1 MSIWQSIISN
11 LPEVEGPTQK
21 FLSFREKLKW
31 TSIVLVIFFVLGVMP
46 LFGLGTNAL
55 QRFETLSII
64 LGAEFGSLIS
74 LGIGPIVTASIVL
87 QLLNGS
93 GIWKFDLTKAEGKK
107 KFQGTQKFLSLF
119 FILFE
124 ASIYVFMGGLSPD
137 GFANKIT
144 VTDPLF
150 FTLQLV
156 LIFQLFLGGI
166 IILFL
171 DEVVSKWGFGSGI
184 SLFIAAGV
192 SKSIFIQ
199 AFNWLP
205 GQGGAAGA
213 TYASGKVIEFFQS
226 LVSGDVTTA
235 LIAISAILAT
245 IIVFAIAVY
254 AQAMKIEIP
263 LSFGMVRG
271 QGIRW
276 PLAFIYTSNIPV
288 ILVAALIANFQLW
301 GGLLQNIGHAWL
313 GTFGANGRPISGFVY
328 WLQGPDIVRGI
339 IEQHTVFIGLS
350 TYLQAL
356 FYMAFFIVGSVVF
369 SIFWVQTAGMD
380 AKSQAQQMISS
391 GLQIPGFRKDERVL
405 ERLLNR
411 YIWPL
416 TIMGGITV
424 GFLASLA
431 DLTGALSRGTG
442 ILLTVMIIYK
452 LYEDIARQ
460 HMMDMNPMVRKFMG
474 G

>member
-1 MSIWQSIISN
+1 MSLWQTIISN

-31 TSIVLVIFFVLGVMP
+31 TGIVLIIFFALGLMP
-46 LFGLGTNAL
+46 LFGLGINAL

-93 GIWKFDLTKAEGKK
+93 GIWKFDLTKPEGKK
-107 KFQGTQKFLSLF
+107 NFQGTQKFLSIF
-119 FILFE
+119 FIIFE
-124 ASIYVFMGGLSPD
+124 SSIYVFLGGLAPAEQFKGT
-137 GFANKIT
+137 GFY
-144 VTDPLF
+144 F
-150 FTLQLV
+150 QLELI
-156 LIFQLFLGGI
+156 LIFQLFLGGLLI
-166 IILFL
+166 MFL

-192 SKSIFIQ
+192 SKSLFIQ

-205 GQGGAAGA
+205 GPSGLAGGTYSSGA
-213 TYASGKVIEFFQS
+213 VPAFFQS
-226 LVSGDVTTA
+226 LVNGDVTTG
-235 LIAISAILAT
+235 LIMVSAVVSTIL
-245 IIVFAIAVY
+245 VFVIAVY
-254 AQAMKIEIP
+254 AQSMKVEIP

-276 PLAFIYTSNIPV
+276 PLSFIYTSNIPV

-301 GGLLQNIGHAWL
+301 GRLLQNVGWPLL
-313 GTFGANGRPISGFVY
+313 GTFSASSGQPISGFVY
-328 WLQGPDIVRGI
+328 WLQGPDIVRSI
-339 IEQHTVFIGLS
+339 IQQHTLLIGIS
-350 TYLQAL
+350 PYLQAL
-356 FYMAFFIVGSVVF
+356 VYMLFFIVGSVMF

-380 AKSQAQQMISS
+380 AKSQAKQMISS

-424 GFLASLA
+424 GFLAALA

-442 ILLTVMIIYK
+442 ILLTVMIVYR
-452 LYEDIARQ
+452 LYEDIAKQ
-460 HMMDMNPMVRKFMG
+460 HMMDMNPMMRKFMG

>member
-1 MSIWQSIISN
+1 MSVWQSIISN

-21 FLSFREKLKW
+21 TLSFREKLKW
-31 TSIVLVIFFVLGVMP
+31 TGITLVIFFVLGLMP
-46 LFGLGTNAL
+46 LFGLGVNAL

-93 GIWKFDLTKAEGKK
+93 GIWKFDLTKPEGKK
-107 KFQGTQKFLSLF
+107 SFQGTQKFMSLF

-124 ASIYVFMGGLSPD
+124 SIIYVILGGLAPAEQFIGT
-137 GFANKIT
+137 GFY
-144 VTDPLF
+144 F
-150 FTLQLV
+150 QLQLI
-156 LIFQLFLGGI
+156 LIFQLFLGGLL
-166 IILFL
+166 ILFL

-205 GQGGAAGA
+205 GPSGLAGVTYSAGA
-213 TYASGKVIEFFQS
+213 VPAFFQS
-226 LVSGDVTTA
+226 LVNGDVTTA
-235 LIAISAILAT
+235 LIMLSAVISTIL
-245 IIVFAIAVY
+245 VFIIAVY
-254 AQAMKIEIP
+254 AQAMKVEIP

-301 GGLLQNIGHAWL
+301 GRLLQNVGWPLL
-313 GTFGANGRPISGFVY
+313 GTFSTSTGNPISGFVY
-328 WLQGPDIVRGI
+328 WLQGPDIVRSVI
-339 IEQHTVFIGLS
+339 QQHTLLIGPAP
-350 TYLQAL
+350 YLQAL
-356 FYMAFFIVGSVVF
+356 FYMLFFIVGSVIF

-431 DLTGALSRGTG
+431 DLTGSLSRGTG
-442 ILLTVMIIYK
+442 ILLAVMIVYR
-452 LYEDIARQ
+452 LYEDIAKQ
-460 HMMDMNPMVRKFMG
+460 HMMDMNPMLRKFMG

>member
-1 MSIWQSIISN
+1 MSIWQTIISN
-11 LPEVEGPTQK
+11 LPEVEGPTQRI
-21 FLSFREKLKW
+21 LSFKEKLKW
-31 TSIVLVIFFVLGVMP
+31 TGIVLVIFFVLGLMP
-46 LFGLGTNAL
+46 LFGLGINAL

-93 GIWKFDLTKAEGKK
+93 GIWKFDLTTADGKRS
-107 KFQGTQKFLSLF
+107 FQGTQKFLSIF
-119 FILFE
+119 FIIFE
-124 ASIYVFMGGLSPD
+124 SAIYVLLGGLAPAEQFRGT
-137 GFANKIT
+137 GFY
-144 VTDPLF
+144 F
-150 FTLQLV
+150 QLQLI
-156 LIFQLFLGGI
+156 LIFQLFLGGVL
-166 IILFL
+166 ILFL

-192 SKSIFIQ
+192 SKSLFVQ

-205 GQGGAAGA
+205 GPSGLAGVTYSSGALPA
-213 TYASGKVIEFFQS
+213 FFQS
-226 LVSGDVTTA
+226 LVNGDVTTA
-235 LIAISAILAT
+235 LIMMSAVISTIL
-245 IIVFAIAVY
+245 VFVIAVY
-254 AQAMKIEIP
+254 AQAMKVEIP
-263 LSFGMVRG
+263 LSFGIIRG
-271 QGIRW
+271 HGIRW
-276 PLAFIYTSNIPV
+276 PLSFIYTSNIPV

-301 GGLLQNIGHAWL
+301 GQLLQNIGWPLL
-313 GTFGANGRPISGFVY
+313 GAFSASTGQPISGFVY
-328 WLQGPDIVRGI
+328 WLQGPSIVRSI
-339 IEQHTVFIGLS
+339 IQQHSLFIGIAP
-350 TYLQAL
+350 YLQAL
-356 FYMAFFIVGSVVF
+356 TYMLFFVLGSVMF

-380 AKSQAQQMISS
+380 ARTQARQMISS

-424 GFLASLA
+424 GFLAALA
-431 DLTGALSRGTG
+431 DLTGALSSGTG
-442 ILLTVMIIYK
+442 ILLTVMIVYR

-460 HMMDMNPMVRKFMG
+460 HMMDMNPMLRKFMG

>member
-1 MSIWQSIISN
+1 MSIWQTIISN

-31 TSIVLVIFFVLGVMP
+31 TGIVLVIFFVLGLMP
-46 LFGLGTNAL
+46 LFGLGINAL

-93 GIWKFDLTKAEGKK
+93 GIWKFDLTKPEGKRT
-107 KFQGTQKFLSLF
+107 FQGTQKFLSLF
-119 FILFE
+119 FIIFE
-124 ASIYVFMGGLSPD
+124 SAIYIFLGGLAPAEQFKGT
-137 GFANKIT
+137 GFY
-144 VTDPLF
+144 F
-150 FTLQLV
+150 QLQLI
-156 LIFQLFLGGI
+156 LIFQLFLGGLLI
-166 IILFL
+166 MFL

-192 SKSIFIQ
+192 SKSLFIQ

-205 GQGGAAGA
+205 GPSGLAGV
-213 TYASGKVIEFFQS
+213 TYASGAVPAFFQS
-226 LVSGDVTTA
+226 LVNGDVTTA
-235 LIAISAILAT
+235 LVMISAVVST
-245 IIVFAIAVY
+245 IFVFAIAVY
-254 AQAMKIEIP
+254 AQAMKVEIP
-263 LSFGMVRG
+263 LSFGMIRG
-271 QGIRW
+271 HGIRW
-276 PLAFIYTSNIPV
+276 PLSFIYTSNIPV

-301 GGLLQNIGHAWL
+301 GRLLQNIGWPLL
-313 GTFGANGRPISGFVY
+313 GTFSASTGNPISGFVY
-328 WLQGPDIVRGI
+328 WLQGPDIVRSVI
-339 IEQHTVFIGLS
+339 QQHTLLIGLAP
-350 TYLQAL
+350 YMQAL
-356 FYMAFFIVGSVVF
+356 VYMLFFIVGSVMF

-380 AKSQAQQMISS
+380 AKSQAKQMISS

-424 GFLASLA
+424 GFLAALA
-431 DLTGALSRGTG
+431 DLTGALSSGTG
-442 ILLTVMIIYK
+442 ILLTVMIVYR

-460 HMMDMNPMVRKFMG
+460 HMMDMNPMMRKFMG

>member
-1 MSIWQSIISN
+1 MSIWQTIISN
-11 LPEVEGPTQK
+11 LPEVEGPSQK
-21 FLSFREKLKW
+21 ILSFREKMKW
-31 TSIVLVIFFVLGVMP
+31 TGIVLVIFFILGLMP
-46 LFGLGTNAL
+46 LFGLGINAL

-64 LGAEFGSLIS
+64 LGAEFGSIIS

-93 GIWKFDLTKAEGKK
+93 GIWKFDLATPEGKK
-107 KFQGTQKFLSLF
+107 TFQGTQKFLALF

-124 ASIYVFMGGLSPD
+124 SAIYVFLGGLAPAEQFKGT
-137 GFANKIT
+137 GFY
-144 VTDPLF
+144 F
-150 FTLQLV
+150 QLQLI
-156 LIFQLFLGGI
+156 LIFQLFLGGLL
-166 IILFL
+166 ILFL

-192 SKSIFIQ
+192 SKSLFIQ

-205 GQGGAAGA
+205 GPSGLAGVTYSSGAVPA
-213 TYASGKVIEFFQS
+213 FFQS

-235 LIAISAILAT
+235 LIMMFAVLFTIL
-245 IIVFAIAVY
+245 VFVIAVY
-254 AQAMKIEIP
+254 AQAMKVEIP

-271 QGIRW
+271 HGIRW
-276 PLAFIYTSNIPV
+276 PLSFIYTSNIPV
-288 ILVAALIANFQLW
+288 ILVAALVANFQLW
-301 GGLLQNIGHAWL
+301 GRLLQNIGYPLL
-313 GTFGANGRPISGFVY
+313 GTFSSTSGQPISGFVY
-328 WLQGPDIVRGI
+328 WLQGPDIVRSI
-339 IEQHTVFIGLS
+339 LQQHTLIIGFAP
-350 TYLQAL
+350 YLQAL
-356 FYMAFFIVGSVVF
+356 VYVMFFILGSVMF

-380 AKSQAQQMISS
+380 AKSQAKQMISS

-424 GFLASLA
+424 GFLAALA
-431 DLTGALSRGTG
+431 DLTGALSSGTG
-442 ILLTVMIIYK
+442 ILLTVMIVYR

-460 HMMDMNPMVRKFMG
+460 HMMDMNPMLRKFMG